1 MNKVS
6 KQHLI
11 DIAIGSAL
19 VIFFFAL
26 CYYAQ
31 VNEAAVINSD
41 NAFPILAGQA
51 MFNGNPLLEGWIAS
65 TRSYYF
71 DSFIYGAAGQLFGYD
86 FRLVYKVSAF
96 AIALLFAGMCYI
108 VLRLTRKRSRAQR
121 AISFFLAISLCL
133 TSVYIASDLTQSNWA
148 ASHVFAAIVGLA
160 LIWNLYC
167 MNAKKRACSIGYV
180 LSLLFVVAAM
190 GDYLLLYF
198 AILPAGLVLLQRTFS
213 RKNDKKSKRSSAIQL
228 VLLIAAVVMNR
239 LVIFALESAGGMP
252 PSFDTNSVALVLA
265 EEIPGRIF
273 YVFECILTVF
283 NGDLFGKAIKGT
295 EVAYYLVGLAVSLL
309 LVALVVS
316 MRKKKKTFLDHVL
329 VLSVVL
335 TVFVLCFTSYAHS
348 NDALWDTRLMYYLF
362 FALVILFSCIDWK
375 IVNDR
380 FFSFASHKRVS
391 TMLPVALI
399 LVLAC
404 CGVSKIHHTDIEEY
418 REANLFKVADEL
430 QQLGLNQGYA
440 PFWLSDVI
448 TLASDSRVEVV
459 GIVGP
464 DPQVFRWLAAPL
476 DSIDDANFV
485 LMNESG
491 WRGLTKKEILDTV
504 GIPREERQIG
514 DVTIMIYDKNIMP
527 YIKGSGVSGIRQKSW
542 WSLSDDERT
551 HTVEVTGDHFQSD
564 FEVGLDGCFE
574 SNRAGYL
581 LFGPYEGLSR
591 GTYNITF
598 NMSYVGNAAS
608 GEEIGEVDLYS
619 NSAKKTYAT
628 APIVVGSAESF
639 AVTLRDVELT
649 QDIGDIETRVY
660 TELSGL
666 SISSIDIERVS

>member
-1 MNKVS
+1 MNKAS
-6 KQHLI
+6 KQHFI
-11 DIAIGSAL
+11 DIAIGSVLA
-19 VIFFFAL
+19 IFFFVL

-96 AIALLFAGMCYI
+96 AIALLFAGTCYI
-108 VLRLTRKRSRAQR
+108 VLRLTRERSRAQR

-160 LIWNLYC
+160 LIWNLYS
-167 MNAKKRACSIGYV
+167 MSDKKKVCSIGYV
-180 LSLLFVVAAM
+180 VSLLFVVAAM

-273 YVFECILTVF
+273 YVFECVLTVF

-309 LVALVVS
+309 LVALVIS

-375 IVNDR
+375 MVNDR
-380 FFSFASHKRVS
+380 FFSFASHKRVR
-391 TMLPVALI
+391 TMLPAVLI
-399 LVLAC
+399 LVLVC

-418 REANLFKVADEL
+418 KEANLFKVADEL

-491 WRGLTKKEILDTV
+491 WRGLTQKEIIDTV
-504 GIPREERQIG
+504 GVPREERQIG
-514 DVTIMIYDKNIMP
+514 DVTIMIYDKNIIP

-542 WSLSDDERT
+542 WSLSDDGRT

-639 AVTLRDVELT
+639 SVTLRDVELT

>member
-1 MNKVS
+1 MNKAS

-11 DIAIGSAL
+11 DIAIGSVL
-19 VIFFFAL
+19 VILFFVL

-31 VNEAAVINSD
+31 VNEVAVINSD

-96 AIALLFAGMCYI
+96 AIALLFAGTCYI
-108 VLRLTRKRSRAQR
+108 VLRLTRERSRAQR

-160 LIWNLYC
+160 LIWNLYS
-167 MNAKKRACSIGYV
+167 MSVKKKVCSIGYV
-180 LSLLFVVAAM
+180 VSLLFVVAAM

-198 AILPAGLVLLQRTFS
+198 AIMPAGLVLLQRTFS
-213 RKNDKKSKRSSAIQL
+213 RKNDKKSKRSSAIHL
-228 VLLIAAVVMNR
+228 VLLIAAVAMNR
-239 LVIFALESAGGMP
+239 FVIFALESAGGMP
-252 PSFDTNSVALVLA
+252 PSFDTNSVAMVLA
-265 EEIPGRIF
+265 EEIPGRVF
-273 YVFECILTVF
+273 YAFECILTVF
-283 NGDLFGKAIKGT
+283 NGDLFGKAIKGA
-295 EVAYYLVGLAVSLL
+295 EAAYYLVGIVIFLL

-316 MRKKKKTFLDHVL
+316 MRKRKRTFLDHIL
-329 VLSVVL
+329 VLSVAL

-362 FALVILFSCIDWK
+362 FASVILFSCIDWK
-375 IVNDR
+375 IVNNH
-380 FFSFASHKRVS
+380 FFSFAGSKRLK
-391 TMLPVALI
+391 TLLPVVLI
-399 LVLAC
+399 LVLTC
-404 CGVSKIHHTDIEEY
+404 CGVSKIHHTDIKEY
-418 REANLFKVADEL
+418 KEANLFKVAEEL
-430 QQLGLNQGYA
+430 QELGLTQGYA

-476 DSIDDANFV
+476 DSIDDASFV
-485 LMNESG
+485 LMNEAG
-491 WRGLTKKEILDTV
+491 WRGLTQKEIIDTV
-504 GIPREERQIG
+504 GVPYEERQIG
-514 DVTIMIYDKNIMP
+514 DVSIMIYDKNIMP
-527 YIKGSGVSGIRQKSW
+527 YIKGSGVAGIRQKSW
-542 WSLSDDERT
+542 WSLSGDEQGR
-551 HTVEVTGDHFQSD
+551 TVETTSEHFQSD
-564 FEVGLDGCFE
+564 FEAGLDGCFR
-574 SNRAGYL
+574 SDRAGYL

-598 NMSYVGNAAS
+598 NMSYVGDAAH

-619 NSAKKTYAT
+619 NSAKTIYAA
-628 APIVVGSAESF
+628 APIIAGSENSYSI
-639 AVTLRDVELT
+639 TLKDVELA
-649 QDIGDIETRVY
+649 QDVGDIETRVY
-660 TELSGL
+660 TELPGL
-666 SISSIDIERVS
+666 SISSIVIERVF